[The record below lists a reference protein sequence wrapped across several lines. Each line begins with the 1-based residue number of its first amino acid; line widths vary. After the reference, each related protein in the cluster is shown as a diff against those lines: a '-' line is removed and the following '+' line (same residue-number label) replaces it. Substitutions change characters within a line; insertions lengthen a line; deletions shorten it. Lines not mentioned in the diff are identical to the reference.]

1 MRIVENTALHFTAPA
16 NLVDQ
21 LYQVIEKS
29 EIVTNSGHFKD
40 LVMYWGHDEV
50 CRAINLTDQYRPN
63 SHIPKL
69 PSPILRDYSWPG
81 LFKPF
86 EHQKDTAAF
95 LSVRPRA
102 FCFNEAGTGKTSA
115 AIWAADYLMTI
126 GRIKKVLII
135 CPLSIMYSAWQA
147 DILRTAMHRT
157 CSVAHGTPQKRRKII
172 QDESYDFTII
182 NYDGTEIVFNELLAA
197 SYDLII
203 VDEANAYKATKTK
216 RWKTLAKLLTPST
229 WLWMMTGTPAAQ
241 SPVDAFGLAKL
252 VSPLRVPKYS
262 TAWKDIVMTQIS
274 RFTWVPKADHKQ
286 AVFNA
291 LQPAIRYSKQECLDL
306 PSLMFQTRH
315 VPLSA
320 QAERF
325 YKELKTE
332 LLIETAGEKVSS
344 VNAAA
349 GLNKLLQVSGGAVYT
364 DSHKVLEF
372 DVGPRLHEL
381 KSVLDETTNK
391 VVVFVP
397 YIHTIK
403 VIVQYLNQKGITN
416 DVIQGSVSAHKRS
429 EIIDRFQNQEDP
441 RVLVIQP
448 QSAAHGITLTAADTI
463 VFWSPVMSVET
474 YLQCIGRI
482 ERVGQKNTMTVVH
495 LEGSSV
501 ERRMYKALDSKV
513 DSHQQIVD
521 LYKQEIEE
529 A

>member
-1 MRIVENTALHFTAPA
+1 MQIVENAALHFTAPA

-21 LYQVIEKS
+21 LYQVVEKS
-29 EIVTNSGHFKD
+29 EITAQAGHFKD
-40 LVMYWGHDEV
+40 LVMFWGHEEV
-50 CRAINLTDQYRPN
+50 CRATALTDQYKPTTYV
-63 SHIPKL
+63 PKL

-81 LFKPF
+81 IYKPF
-86 EHQKDTAAF
+86 DHQKETAAF

-126 GRIKKVLII
+126 GHIKKVLII

-147 DILRTAMHRT
+147 DVLRTAMHRT
-157 CSVAHGTPQKRRKII
+157 CSVAYGPAAKRKKII
-172 QDESYDFTII
+172 AEDYHFTII
-182 NYDGTEIVFNELLAA
+182 NYDGTEVVFNELLAA

-216 RWKTLAKLLTPST
+216 RWKTLAKLLTPTT

-241 SPVDAFGLAKL
+241 SPVDAFGLARL
-252 VSPLRVPKYS
+252 VSPNRVPKYT
-262 TAWKDIVMTQIS
+262 TAWRDTVMTQIS
-274 RFTWVPKADHKQ
+274 RFTWVPKATHKQ
-286 AVFNA
+286 SVFEA
-291 LQPAIRYSKQECLDL
+291 LQPAIRYTKQECLDL
-306 PSLMFQTRH
+306 PPITYQTRH

-325 YKELKTE
+325 YKELKTQ
-332 LLIETAGEKVSS
+332 LLVETAGQSVSS

-349 GLNKLLQVSGGAVYT
+349 GLSKLLQVSGGAVYT
-364 DSHKVLEF
+364 DAHRVLEF
-372 DVGPRLHEL
+372 DVNPRLREL

-397 YIHTIK
+397 YIHTIA
-403 VIVQYLNQKGITN
+403 IVARYLESEGFTN
-416 DVIQGSVSAHKRS
+416 EIIQGSVPAKTRS
-429 EIIDRFQNQEDP
+429 EIIDRFQTQENP
-441 RVLVIQP
+441 RVLIIQP

-482 ERVGQKNTMTVVH
+482 ERVGQQNKMTVVQ

-501 ERRMYKALDSKV
+501 ERRMYRALQDKV
-513 DSHQQIVD
+513 DTHQQIVD

-529 A
+529 V